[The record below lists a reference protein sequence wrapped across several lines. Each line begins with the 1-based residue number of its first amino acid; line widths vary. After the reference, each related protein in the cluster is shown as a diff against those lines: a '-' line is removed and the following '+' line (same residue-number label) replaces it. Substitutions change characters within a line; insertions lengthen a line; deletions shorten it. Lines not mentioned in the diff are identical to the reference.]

1 MEHMQATAT
10 SAAERYLLNEMP
22 ADERDDFEQHFFD
35 CAECAADV
43 RDEAI
48 IRGAVRADRAHQ
60 QAANNVISFRPSR
73 ASWLAAAAA
82 LSGMAL
88 LGYQNVA
95 MRREITDARQARVV
109 RSYSAK
115 EQMRGEQTAVI
126 EHSGEWFEIVLSVES
141 GTRYRVRIVGPDGR
155 DVTPP
160 RETPAAGLFLSVV
173 VPPRLLQPGNYTVVA
188 DPLPD
193 HGRQSG
199 KIEATIVVRS
209 Y

>member
-10 SAAERYLLNEMP
+10 SAAERYLLDEMP
-22 ADERDDFEQHFFD
+22 ADEREDFEQHFFD

-82 LSGMAL
+82 LSGMAF

-95 MRREITDARQARVV
+95 MRRDVADARQARVV
-109 RSYSAK
+109 RSYTAVGLT
-115 EQMRGEQTAVI
+115 RGAEPTVI

-141 GTRYRVRIVGPDGR
+141 GTRYRVRIVGADDR

-160 RETPAAGLFLSVV
+160 RETPAAGLFVAVV
-173 VPPRLLQPGNYTVVA
+173 VPRRLLQPGNYTVVA

-199 KIEATIVVRS
+199 KIEAPVVVRS